1 MDYYEATNKSDMD
14 LIWKM
19 GLADCKANQNVKFIF
34 EFETS
39 GTPGSLINYVLDQIN
54 SSDKKKCV
62 LETYTETKSV
72 SRTGTGKN
80 KVNDPSL
87 YLKLFRI
94 LKPVA
99 TTQQS

>member
-1 MDYYEATNKSDMD
+1 MD

-19 GLADCKANQNVKFIF
+19 GLADCKTNQNVKFIF

-54 SSDKKKCV
+54 SSDKKNVCLKHIQK
-62 LETYTETKSV
+62 LNV

-87 YLKLFRI
+87 YLKAI
-94 LKPVA
+94 
-99 TTQQS
+99 

>member
-1 MDYYEATNKSDMD
+1 MTTAYYEATNKSDMD

-54 SSDKKKCV
+54 SSDKKNVC
-62 LETYTETKSV
+62 
-72 SRTGTGKN
+72 
-80 KVNDPSL
+80 
-87 YLKLFRI
+87 LKHIQKLNMCLVQVQAKIR
-94 LKPVA
+94 
-99 TTQQS
+99 

>member
-1 MDYYEATNKSDMD
+1 MD

-62 LETYTETKSV
+62 LETYTETKYV
-72 SRTGTGKN
+72 SPIVTGK
-80 KVNDPSL
+80 
-87 YLKLFRI
+87 
-94 LKPVA
+94 
-99 TTQQS
+99 